1 MKINF
6 IERFRY
12 VLVLLIA
19 NVASFFVMSFLAA
32 ILVAVFEGEKTP
44 VLRILANFTYLIS
57 FAVVYII
64 LYKTLKNQV
73 SEQFVPSDDKWMW
86 LKSGCSYTALG
97 EGIRFLI
104 NMFPIDFVFLVTSIK
119 FGQLLALPSYFL
131 FNLTYL
137 ASSGRSAAIFR
148 ESAYI
153 PMDFIA
159 YALCYIVYLA
169 AHMAIVLL
177 IYRHFWKK
185 AEKEHTAMLQVRM
198 TQNNL

>member
-1 MKINF
+1 MKIDF

-12 VLVLLIA
+12 TFVLLIA
-19 NVASFFVMSFLAA
+19 NVASFFTMSFLAA
-32 ILVAVFEGEKTP
+32 ILVAAFEGEKTP
-44 VLRILANFTYLIS
+44 VLRMLANFTYLI
-57 FAVVYII
+57 AVAVMYII

-73 SEQFVPSDDKWMW
+73 SEQFILSDDRWMW

-104 NMFPIDFVFLVTSIK
+104 NMLPIDFVFLVTSIK
-119 FGQLLALPSYFL
+119 FGQLLALPAYL
-131 FNLTYL
+131 LYNRTYL
-137 ASSGRSAAIFR
+137 ASSGRSAAIFK

-159 YALCYIVYLA
+159 FALCYLVYLA

-185 AEKEHTAMLQVRM
+185 AEKEHTAMLQTRM
-198 TQNNL
+198 TQNNP